1 VPTWIC
7 NIPGAD
13 PVTIAWHATLHL
25 GLAAIVLGAGAI
37 FLLLAVRAYR
47 QPDQPASAFG
57 SGTRRSD
64 R

>member
-1 VPTWIC
+1 MPTWIC

-13 PVTIAWHATLHL
+13 PATVAWHATLHL

-47 QPDQPASAFG
+47 RPDQAESAFG
-57 SGTRRSD
+57 CGRTRYD